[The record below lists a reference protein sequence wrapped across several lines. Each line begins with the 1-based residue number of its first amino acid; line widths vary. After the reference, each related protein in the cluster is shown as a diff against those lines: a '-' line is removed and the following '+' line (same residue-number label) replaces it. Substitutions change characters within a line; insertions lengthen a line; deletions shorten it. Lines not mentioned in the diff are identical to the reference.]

1 MSKIVRLTESDLMRL
16 VKKVIKEQKNDENL
30 MKEYELLLGKM
41 NSKYSQAC
49 KTNFKKSTNFPFD
62 PDIKKLQ
69 MLWNKL
75 FRGDLK
81 VDGIVGPQMKR
92 FLCFPS

>member
-1 MSKIVRLTESDLMRL
+1 
-16 VKKVIKEQKNDENL
+16 

>member
-1 MSKIVRLTESDLMRL
+1 MSKIVRLTETDLVRL
-16 VKKVIKEQKNDENL
+16 VKKVIEEQKDDENL
-30 MKEYELLLGKM
+30 MNEYELLLGKM
-41 NSKYSQAC
+41 NTKYAQAC

-75 FRGDLK
+75 FKGNLM
-81 VDGIVGPQMKR
+81 VDGIVGPQMKS
-92 FLCFPS
+92 FLCNPL